1 MTFLRI
7 AVLAVLLN
15 AFAFT
20 QDFSATIL
28 GQVTDPS
35 GAAVPS
41 ATVKATRVDTNLT
54 VETKTNANGFYTI
67 PFLNPGIYTVEV
79 SAAGFMTLKRE
90 DITLATADKLN
101 LPLKLQIGQMAQEVT
116 VVGEQETMDTATAS
130 RGLNFDPVKTQ
141 EYPLNGRQTYMLLA
155 LTPGVI
161 FTQEAFGATRFSGTR
176 GWDVNNQYKIN
187 GGRTGTSQFLLN
199 GAPISDKD
207 GTWQLAPNV

>member
-1 MTFLRI
+1 
-7 AVLAVLLN
+7 
-15 AFAFT
+15 
-20 QDFSATIL
+20 
-28 GQVTDPS
+28 
-35 GAAVPS
+35 
-41 ATVKATRVDTNLT
+41 
-54 VETKTNANGFYTI
+54 
-67 PFLNPGIYTVEV
+67 
-79 SAAGFMTLKRE
+79 MTLKRE

-101 LPLKLQIGQMAQEVT
+101 LPLKLQIGQMAHEVT

>member
-20 QDFSATIL
+20 QDFRATIL

-67 PFLNPGIYTVEV
+67 SFLNPGIYTVEV

-101 LPLKLQIGQMAQEVT
+101 LPLKLQIG
-116 VVGEQETMDTATAS
+116 
-130 RGLNFDPVKTQ
+130 
-141 EYPLNGRQTYMLLA
+141 
-155 LTPGVI
+155 
-161 FTQEAFGATRFSGTR
+161 
-176 GWDVNNQYKIN
+176 
-187 GGRTGTSQFLLN
+187 
-199 GAPISDKD
+199 
-207 GTWQLAPNV
+207 